1 MGATTLPELPAQV
14 SAQLAAQLAAQLPL
28 HLPALRE
35 ELSLHRG
42 PTLATGEPSH
52 TLEDPVRN
60 QFFRI
65 DWTTFEILCRWSL
78 GTPADIL
85 LSLRADTP
93 LDLHESDVAAVLR
106 FLQDNQL
113 LRPDP
118 LASSKSMAARHKAA
132 SGSLATQL
140 LHHYLFFRIPLVKPD
155 RWLGRVAPR
164 FEWMFTRGFGLL
176 TLLAGLLG
184 GVLVWRQ
191 WDAFRSTLSG
201 SFTPG
206 GLLSYAVALTA
217 VKCAHEM
224 GHALTAKRRGCRVPA
239 MGLAFLVMW
248 PVPYT
253 DTNDVWRLDNKRWR
267 QQVAMAGVATE
278 LMVAMWATLLWCL
291 LPDGLLRSILF
302 PLATT
307 TWIATLAV
315 NASPFMRFDGYFV
328 VSDWL
333 DMPNLHARAFALARW
348 DLRERLFGLG
358 VERPEYFSRRRH
370 VGLILFAWAVWLYRI
385 TVFVGIA
392 LLVYHFFIKL
402 VGIFLF
408 CIEMSWFVIRPIAG
422 EVAVW
427 RTLWPQ
433 LRNRSRARRSMLLA
447 AVLLVAFVVPWP
459 TRVQGGAVLK
469 PVDVFPIHAPEHA
482 QVTGL
487 PLGEG
492 AHVVAGQALVQFAVP
507 ENGSRRAAVQAEV
520 ERLRWQSGAAG
531 FDAEQREQSTVLR
544 EQLASAEAQLAALDE
559 DARRYRPLAPFAGTL
574 RDLEPELAPGV
585 WVGKN
590 ERVAVLVSDRAA
602 EVSTYLDEDTLR
614 RVARGDHAT
623 FYADGGAGP
632 ALRLTVS
639 GIDRDATRTLP
650 SGLWAAQ
657 QGGQVPARE
666 KQGAWYPDRA
676 VYRVRFSVDEPTGAL
691 AGHAWRGKVVIAGD
705 WEAPG
710 ARFARTLAALVWSE
724 AGF

>member
-1 MGATTLPELPAQV
+1 MNYYTLPP
-14 SAQLAAQLAAQLPL
+14 
-28 HLPALRE
+28 LRE
-35 ELSLHRG
+35 ELGLHRG
-42 PTLATGEPSH
+42 PALATGEPSH

-78 GTPADIL
+78 GNPDDIV

-93 LDLHESDVAAVLR
+93 LDLERADVEAVQK
-106 FLQDNQL
+106 FLHDNQL

-118 LASSKSMAARHKAA
+118 IASSQAMAARHQAA
-132 SGSLATQL
+132 EGKWHTRL

-155 RWLGRVAPR
+155 RWLTRAAPA
-164 FEWMFTRGFGLL
+164 FEWVFSRGFAVM
-176 TLLAGLLG
+176 TLLALLLG
-184 GVLVWRQ
+184 ATLVWRQ
-191 WDAFRSTLSG
+191 WDVFRGTLAG

-206 GLLSYAVALTA
+206 GLFAYAVALTL
-217 VKCAHEM
+217 VKCAHEL
-224 GHALTAKRRGCRVPA
+224 GHAVSAKRRGCRVPA
-239 MGLAFLVMW
+239 MGLAFLVLW

-253 DTNDVWRLDNKRWR
+253 DTNDVWRLDKRAWR

-278 LMVAMWATLLWCL
+278 LLIAVWATLAWAV
-291 LPDGLLRSILF
+291 LPDGMLREIVF

-328 VSDWL
+328 LADWL
-333 DMPNLHARAFALARW
+333 DMPNLHARAFSLARW
-348 DLRERLFGLG
+348 DLRERLFGFKA
-358 VERPEYFSRRRH
+358 EPPEYFPRRRH
-370 VGLILFAWAVWLYRI
+370 VGLILFAWAVWIYRI

-402 VGIFLF
+402 VGLFLF

-422 EVAVW
+422 EVKVW

-433 LRNRSRARRSMLLA
+433 IRNSPRGRRTLVLA
-447 AVLLVAFVVPWP
+447 LLVLALFAVPWP
-459 TRVQGGAVLK
+459 TRVQGGALLK
-469 PVDVFPIHAPEHA
+469 PVDVFPVHAPEHA

-487 PLGEG
+487 PLREG
-492 AHVVAGQALVQFAVP
+492 AQVKAGQLLVQFAVP
-507 ENGSRRAAVQAEV
+507 ENGSRRQALQAEV
-520 ERLRWQSGAAG
+520 ERLRWQAGSAG
-531 FDAEQREQSTVLR
+531 FDAEQRANSVVLR

-559 DARRYRPLAPFAGTL
+559 DAARYRPLAPFAGTL
-574 RDLEPELAPGV
+574 RDLDPELVPGT

-590 ERVAVLVSDRAA
+590 ERVAVLVGEGAA
-602 EVSTYLDEDTLR
+602 EVNTYLDEDTVR
-614 RVARGDHAT
+614 RVAVGDRAT
-623 FYADGGAGP
+623 FYIDGGAGP
-632 ALRLTVS
+632 ALRLTVA

-666 KQGAWYPDRA
+666 KQGAWYPDHA
-676 VYRVRFSVDEPTGAL
+676 VYRVSFSVDQPEAQL

-710 ARFARTLAALVWSE
+710 TRFVRALAGLFWRE

>member
-1 MGATTLPELPAQV
+1 MSYYTLPP
-14 SAQLAAQLAAQLPL
+14 
-28 HLPALRE
+28 LRE
-35 ELSLHRG
+35 ELGLHRG
-42 PTLATGEPSH
+42 PALATGEPSH

-78 GTPADIL
+78 GNPDDIL
-85 LSLRADTP
+85 LSLRADTT
-93 LDLHESDVAAVLR
+93 LDLVRADVEAVQK
-106 FLQDNQL
+106 FLHDNQL

-118 LASSKSMAARHKAA
+118 IASSKAMAARHKAVE
-132 SGSLATQL
+132 GKWHTRL
-140 LHHYLFFRIPLVKPD
+140 LHHYLFFRVPLVKPD
-155 RWLGRVAPR
+155 RWLTRAAPA
-164 FEWMFTRGFGLL
+164 FEWVFSRGFAVM
-176 TLLAGLLG
+176 TLLALLLG
-184 GVLVWRQ
+184 ATLVWRQ
-191 WDAFRSTLSG
+191 WDVFRVTLAG

-206 GLLSYAVALTA
+206 GLFAYAVALTL
-217 VKCAHEM
+217 VKCAHEL
-224 GHALTAKRRGCRVPA
+224 GHAVSAKRRGCRVPA
-239 MGLAFLVMW
+239 MGLAFLVLW

-253 DTNDVWRLDNKRWR
+253 DTNDVWRLDKRSWR

-278 LMVAMWATLLWCL
+278 LLIAVWATLAWAV
-291 LPDGLLRSILF
+291 LPDGMLREIVF

-328 VSDWL
+328 LADWL

-348 DLRERLFGLG
+348 DLRERLFGIG
-358 VERPEYFSRRRH
+358 AEPPEYFPRRRH
-370 VGLILFAWAVWLYRI
+370 VGLILFAWAVWIYRI

-402 VGIFLF
+402 VGLFLF

-422 EVAVW
+422 EVKVW
-427 RTLWPQ
+427 RGLWPHI
-433 LRNRSRARRSMLLA
+433 RKSPRGRRSIVLA
-447 AVLLVAFVVPWP
+447 LLVLGLFAIPWP

-469 PVDVFPIHAPEHA
+469 PVDVFPVHAPEHA

-487 PLGEG
+487 PLREG
-492 AHVVAGQALVQFAVP
+492 AQVKAGQQLVQFAVP
-507 ENGSRRAAVQAEV
+507 ENGSRREALQADI
-520 ERLRWQSGAAG
+520 ERLRWQAGSAG
-531 FDAEQREQSTVLR
+531 FDAEQRANSVVLR
-544 EQLASAEAQLAALDE
+544 EQLATAEAQLAALDE
-559 DARRYRPLAPFAGTL
+559 DAARYRPLAPFAGTL
-574 RDLEPELAPGV
+574 RDLDPELVPGT

-590 ERVAVLVSDRAA
+590 ERVAVLVGEGAE
-602 EVSTYLDEDTLR
+602 EVSTYLDEDTVR
-614 RVARGDHAT
+614 RVAVGDRAT
-623 FYADGGAGP
+623 FYIDGGTGP
-632 ALRLTVS
+632 ALRLKVA

-666 KQGAWYPDRA
+666 KQGAWYPDHA
-676 VYRVRFSVDEPTGAL
+676 VYRVTFSVDAPAQQL

-710 ARFARTLAALVWSE
+710 TRFVRALAGLFWRE

>member
-1 MGATTLPELPAQV
+1 MSYYTLPP
-14 SAQLAAQLAAQLPL
+14 
-28 HLPALRE
+28 LRE
-35 ELSLHRG
+35 ELGLHRG
-42 PTLATGEPSH
+42 PALATGEPSH

-78 GTPADIL
+78 GNPDDIL
-85 LSLRADTP
+85 LSLRADTT
-93 LDLHESDVAAVLR
+93 LDLQRADIDAVLA
-106 FLQDNQL
+106 FLRDNQL

-118 LASSKSMAARHKAA
+118 LASSKAMAARHQAA
-132 SGSLATQL
+132 AGKWHTRL

-155 RWLGRVAPR
+155 RWLTRVAPA
-164 FEWMFTRGFGLL
+164 FEWLFSRGFMLA
-176 TLLAGLLG
+176 TLLAAVLG
-184 GVLVWRQ
+184 GTLVWRQ
-191 WDAFRSTLSG
+191 WDEFRSTLSG

-206 GLLSYAVALTA
+206 GLLSYAVALTV
-217 VKCAHEM
+217 VKSLHEL
-224 GHALTAKRRGCRVPA
+224 GHAITAKRRGCRVPA
-239 MGLAFLVMW
+239 MGLAFLVLW

-267 QQVAMAGVATE
+267 QQVAMAGVGTE
-278 LMVAMWATLLWCL
+278 LLVAVWATLAWSL
-291 LPDGLLRSILF
+291 LPDGMLRSILF

-307 TWIATLAV
+307 TWIATLAI

-328 VSDWL
+328 LSDWL

-358 VERPEYFSRRRH
+358 MEPPEYFPRRRH

-422 EVAVW
+422 EVKVW

-433 LRNRSRARRSMLLA
+433 IRRSKSGRRSMVI
-447 AVLLVAFVVPWP
+447 AVLLLALFAVPWP

-469 PVDVFPIHAPEHA
+469 PVDVFPVHAPAHA

-487 PLGEG
+487 PLREG
-492 AHVVAGQALVQFAVP
+492 ARVAAGQVLVQFAVA
-507 ENGSRRAAVQAEV
+507 ENGSRRAALQAQI
-520 ERLRWQSGAAG
+520 ERLRWQSGASG
-531 FDAEQREQSTVLR
+531 FDAEQRANSIVLR
-544 EQLASAEAQLAALDE
+544 EELATAEAQLAVLDE
-559 DARRYRPLAPFAGTL
+559 EAMRYRPTAPFAGTL
-574 RDLEPELAPGV
+574 RDLDPELAPGT

-590 ERVAVLVSDRAA
+590 ERVAVLVSERAA
-602 EVSTYLDEDTLR
+602 EASTYLDEETVR
-614 RVARGDHAT
+614 RVALGDRAT
-623 FYADGGAGP
+623 FHADGGEGP
-632 ALRLTVS
+632 ALRLRVS
-639 GIDRDATRTLP
+639 GIDRDATRVLP

-666 KQGAWYPDRA
+666 KQGAWYPEHA
-676 VYRVRFSVDEPTGAL
+676 VYRVTFSVDQPTDTL

-710 ARFARTLAALVWSE
+710 TRFARALAALFWRE